1 MLLYYVNGEPYLISS
16 SSLLPHFF
24 AHSPSPPPAD
34 RRLCAAFLD
43 GAPSLRGRG
52 REGVGGGARRRRRR
66 PRHDGRMR
74 WPIAAAAV
82 FVDAVAAAAA
92 MTMAADRRDRTTG

>member
-1 MLLYYVNGEPYLISS
+1 MLLCYVNDETYLISS
-16 SSLLPHFF
+16 SSLQPQFF
-24 AHSPSPPPAD
+24 AHSPSPLPAD
-34 RRLCAAFLD
+34 RPLRAAFLD

-66 PRHDGRMR
+66 PRRDGRMR

-82 FVDAVAAAAA
+82 FVAAVAAAAA
-92 MTMAADRRDRTTG
+92 TTMAADRG